1 MASCFSN
8 RFSSKKVAS
17 LLKNL
22 TEQDQFYHQYL
33 MIKRRLIMGF
43 WSTSLY
49 GNDMTLDV
57 RDNLDDLLKN
67 GVSPQN
73 IYQ

>member
-1 MASCFSN
+1 
-8 RFSSKKVAS
+8 
-17 LLKNL
+17 
-22 TEQDQFYHQYL
+22 
-33 MIKRRLIMGF
+33 MGF
-43 WSTSLY
+43 WSTSLD